1 MHVLESKYEKGLF
14 TTWRKDRL
22 FWTGIFTDQIIE
34 QDLMLSGKSE
44 GGLINITHKEAVR
57 TKWLLPSHVV
67 ANYSNAL
74 HDLTD
79 VKTGT

>member
-1 MHVLESKYEKGLF
+1 
-14 TTWRKDRL
+14 
-22 FWTGIFTDQIIE
+22 
-34 QDLMLSGKSE
+34 MLSGKSE
-44 GGLINITHKEAVR
+44 GGLINITLKEAVR

-74 HDLTD
+74 HDLTG